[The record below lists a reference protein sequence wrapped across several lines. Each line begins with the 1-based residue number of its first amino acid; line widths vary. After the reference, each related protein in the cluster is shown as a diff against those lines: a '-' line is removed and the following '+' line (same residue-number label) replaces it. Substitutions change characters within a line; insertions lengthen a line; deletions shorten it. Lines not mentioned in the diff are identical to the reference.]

1 MHCKSRWPRE
11 IVRDLELPSIG
22 WLLFLPDSSPNDWI
36 ASCPTVVTFATRL
49 LTEPLTHLLPQPQC
63 DGYSRQPPPHHDHR
77 DGGGHADRLAQ
88 RVPALPDLL
97 GLARIPPALRVPLFN
112 EARGKRILRTSPI
125 RSSRKFILQE
135 GEEGS
140 QGLVPGAFL

>member
-1 MHCKSRWPRE
+1 MTTNGITRSPLRLCTCASTDRMGIRPERHESPMNPKA
-11 IVRDLELPSIG
+11 IGLELPSIG
-22 WLLFLPDSSPNDWI
+22 WLLFLADSSPNDWI

-97 GLARIPPALRVPLFN
+97 GLARIHPAL
-112 EARGKRILRTSPI
+112 
-125 RSSRKFILQE
+125 
-135 GEEGS
+135 
-140 QGLVPGAFL
+140 